1 MAKSKKTATVILPAA
16 KKSIVQW
23 CKDQADQGNELTM
36 KWEGGGDSG
45 WVYFEIDGD
54 STDNEYT
61 RALVDQMDTTLDYGS
76 WAGEFN
82 ASGTATYDAEKNAF
96 EGTDYYGEDE
106 SEVLDVD
113 FTVRVPKKLWFD
125 TLHVEVESN
134 YDEGP
139 QMSVRT
145 LIKNGFLSDQHTEF
159 CSTLEEVLKD
169 EFEATISNYESNEG
183 YEFRSCTDSWILERA
198 DAVESGDDL
207 LFYIKQVDISVM
219 TNDEKSIV
227 LELDE
232 ETAAGIDNI
241 LNEKENAE

>member
-1 MAKSKKTATVILPAA
+1 M
-16 KKSIVQW
+16 KKSIIQW
-23 CKDQADQGNELTM
+23 CKTLHEAGNELTM

-61 RALVDQMDTTLDYGS
+61 RALVDQMDTTLNYGS

-82 ASGTATYDAEKNAF
+82 ASGTAVYNPETNSF
-96 EGTDYYGEDE
+96 EGTDFYGEDT

-125 TLHVEVESN
+125 TLHVEVECN
-134 YDEGP
+134 YDEEP
-139 QMSVRT
+139 EMSVRT
-145 LIKNGFLSDQHTEF
+145 IIKNGFLTNQHTEF
-159 CSTLEEVLKD
+159 CSNLETDLGRD
-169 EFEATISNYESNEG
+169 FSSLFTNYESNEG

-219 TNDEKSIV
+219 TNDEKPIV

-232 ETAAGIDNI
+232 ETAEGIDNI
-241 LNEKENAE
+241 LNSTENAN

>member
-1 MAKSKKTATVILPAA
+1 M
-16 KKSIVQW
+16 
-23 CKDQADQGNELTM
+23 
-36 KWEGGGDSG
+36 GDSG
-45 WVYFEIDGD
+45 WCYFEIDD
-54 STDNEYT
+54 KSTDNEYT

-82 ASGTATYDAEKNAF
+82 ASGTAVYNPETNAF
-96 EGTDYYGEDE
+96 EGTDFYGEDT

-125 TLHVEVESN
+125 TLHVEVEAN
-134 YDEGP
+134 YDETP

-145 LIKNGFLSDQHTEF
+145 LIKNGFLTDQHTEF
-159 CSTLEEVLKD
+159 CSNLENNLGV
-169 EFEATISNYESNEG
+169 EFSSLFNSYDSNEG
-183 YEFRSCTDSWILERA
+183 NEFRSCTDIWILERA

-219 TNDEKSIV
+219 TNEEKTIV

-232 ETAAGIDNI
+232 ETATAIDHI

>member
-1 MAKSKKTATVILPAA
+1 ME

-23 CKDQADQGNELTM
+23 CKNLHEAGNELTM

-45 WVYFEIDGD
+45 WVYFEIDGE

-61 RALVDQMDTTLDYGS
+61 RALIDQMDNTLNYGS

-96 EGTDYYGEDE
+96 EGTDFYGEDE
-106 SEVLDVD
+106 NEVLDVD
-113 FTVRVPKKLWFD
+113 FTFRVPKKLWFD
-125 TLHVEVESN
+125 TLHVEVEAN
-134 YDEGP
+134 YDETP

-145 LIKNGFLSDQHTEF
+145 LIKNGFLTNQHTEF
-159 CSTLEEVLKD
+159 CSTLENTLLVDFIDL
-169 EFEATISNYESNEG
+169 FSNYESNQG

-219 TNDEKSIV
+219 TNEEKPVV

-232 ETAAGIDNI
+232 ETAAAIDHI

>member
-1 MAKSKKTATVILPAA
+1 M
-16 KKSIVQW
+16 KKSIIQW
-23 CKDQADQGNELTM
+23 CKTLHEAGNELTM

-61 RALVDQMDTTLDYGS
+61 RALVDQMDTTLNYGS

-82 ASGTATYDAEKNAF
+82 ASGTAVYNPETNSF
-96 EGTDYYGEDE
+96 EGTDFYGEDT

-125 TLHVEVESN
+125 TLHVEVEVN
-134 YDEGP
+134 YDETP
-139 QMSVRT
+139 QMSVR
-145 LIKNGFLSDQHTEF
+145 LLLKNGFLTEEHTNF
-159 CSTLEEVLKD
+159 CSNLETDLERDFSDL
-169 EFEATISNYESNEG
+169 FSNYESNEG

-219 TNDEKSIV
+219 TNDEKPIV

-232 ETAAGIDNI
+232 ETAEGIDNI
-241 LNEKENAE
+241 LNSTENAN

>member
-1 MAKSKKTATVILPAA
+1 MEN
-16 KKSIVQW
+16 KSIVQW
-23 CKDQADQGNELTM
+23 CKTLHEAGNELTM

-45 WVYFEIDGD
+45 WVYFEIDGE

-82 ASGTATYDAEKNAF
+82 ASGTATYDAEENAF
-96 EGTDYYGEDE
+96 EGTDFYGEDE

-113 FTVRVPKKLWFD
+113 FIIRVPKKLWFD
-125 TLHVEVESN
+125 TLHVEVEAN
-134 YDEGP
+134 YDETP

-159 CSTLEEVLKD
+159 CSTLENTLLVDFTDL
-169 EFEATISNYESNEG
+169 FSNYESNES

-207 LFYIKQVDISVM
+207 LFYIKQVDIGVM
-219 TNDEKSIV
+219 TNDEKPIV

-232 ETAAGIDNI
+232 ETAAAIDHI